1 MEYDSCLCSRI
12 ELQGVVAHY
21 MEYYPVNGV
30 ELNYR
35 EYFHTIWSTI
45 SVSVVELKLP

>member
-1 MEYDSCLCSRI
+1 
-12 ELQGVVAHY
+12 
-21 MEYYPVNGV
+21 MEYYPANGV

-35 EYFHTIWSTI
+35 EYFRTIWSTI